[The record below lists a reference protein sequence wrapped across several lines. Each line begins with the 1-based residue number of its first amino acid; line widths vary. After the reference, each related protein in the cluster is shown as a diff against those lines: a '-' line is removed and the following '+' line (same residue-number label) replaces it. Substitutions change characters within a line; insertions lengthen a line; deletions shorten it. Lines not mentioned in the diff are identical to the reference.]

1 MLRDDG
7 IGADVPSQVQDVAG
21 NDEVT
26 LVRKFGKETYVAS

>member
-1 MLRDDG
+1 MPSDNR
-7 IGADVPSQVQDVAG
+7 IGTDVPSQVQDVAG